1 MACNVTFINIEKEQK
16 IDIQATGDTTFR
28 QLKVKFATKADIPVD
43 KVDQTLNFFFGG
55 HRLDLNSDE
64 LISTEFRFQGGN
76 SVYIEEKKKENSSL
90 KSDKK
95 SMRNCLLL
103 KNNDINNDTSR
114 FSNQTEENK
123 KEEVSDLLGDM
134 AIVGALDQQI
144 IEDELKDDPDKFV
157 SINQCLNSGD
167 DQFFILGILAKYFEK
182 IGIKPFIEVSGV
194 TSKEG
199 EQNIAN
205 SLLQFICNGYI
216 SKHKFNLDFKMPSSR
231 LEQLIKN
238 NDEKDKFH
246 NSVKNFLAREFQI
259 SNEEIVIKNYLK
271 TKDLYSINIV
281 FKTDF
286 KITRTDQEMLD
297 LFHKQKYPDYK
308 SLLNFKKERMFESIR
323 LNRSMLDSRGNNKSD
338 SCWGF
343 NETRGGEKYNP
354 PVGWWR
360 YGLRVFGKYDN
371 GNNDWLSYDN
381 RCGEWS
387 IAYSGL
393 SGMKDEISKKYEND
407 TDIKHGGK
415 VGTGIYV
422 SSYPEVMEENTEII
436 NVNGTNYKMG
446 LMLRV
451 EPKGIK
457 QPQSNSR
464 VWVVGGTSSEIRPYG
479 ILLKKMN

>member
-1 MACNVTFINIEKEQK
+1 MAYNVSFINIEKDQK
-16 IDIQATGDTTFR
+16 IDLQATKDTTFR
-28 QLKVKFATKADIPVD
+28 QLKVKFGTKVDMPVD
-43 KVDQTLNFFFGG
+43 KIDQTLEFFHYGYK
-55 HRLDLNSDE
+55 LDINSNE
-64 LISTEFRFQGGN
+64 LISTKFRLEGGN
-76 SVYIEEKKKENSSL
+76 TVYIEKKKENSSL
-90 KSDKK
+90 KSEKK

-114 FSNQTEENK
+114 FSNQTKENK
-123 KEEVSDLLGDM
+123 QEELSDLLADM
-134 AIVGALDQQI
+134 GAVGALDQNI
-144 IEDELKDDPDKFV
+144 IEDELKDEPDRFV

-182 IGIKPFIEVSGV
+182 IGIKPFIEVSEV

-199 EQNIAN
+199 EQNLAN
-205 SLLQFICNGYI
+205 ALLQFICSGYI
-216 SKHKFNLDFKMPSSR
+216 SKHKLNLDFKMPSSR
-231 LEQLIKN
+231 LEQLKRN

-246 NSVKNFLAREFQI
+246 NSLKNFLAREFQI
-259 SNEEIVIKNYLK
+259 SNEKIVIKNYIK
-271 TKDLYSINIV
+271 AEDLYSIIIV
-281 FKTDF
+281 FKTDY
-286 KITRTDQEMLD
+286 KITKTNQEMLD

-308 SLLNFKKERMFESIR
+308 NLLNFKEERMFESIR

-343 NETRGGEKYNP
+343 NETRGGENYNP

-360 YGLRVFGKYDN
+360 YGLRVFGKYDK

-381 RCGEWS
+381 RPGEWC

-393 SGMKDEISKKYEND
+393 SGIKDGMSKKYEND
-407 TDIKHGGK
+407 TDIKNGGK

-422 SSYPEVMEENTEII
+422 SPYPQVMEENTEII

-451 EPKGIK
+451 EPKRIK
-457 QPQSNSR
+457 QPQSNNR
-464 VWVVGGTSSEIRPYG
+464 VWVVEGTSSEIRPYG
-479 ILLKKMN
+479 ILLKKIN

>member
-1 MACNVTFINIEKEQK
+1 MTCIVTFINIEKEQK
-16 IDIQATGDTTFR
+16 IDIQATKDTTFR

-90 KSDKK
+90 KSDKR

>member
-1 MACNVTFINIEKEQK
+1 MAYNVSFINIEKDQK
-16 IDIQATGDTTFR
+16 IDLQATKDTTFR
-28 QLKVKFATKADIPVD
+28 QLKVKFATKVDMPVD
-43 KVDQTLNFFFGG
+43 KIDQTLEFYHYGYK
-55 HRLDLNSDE
+55 LDINSNK
-64 LISTEFRFQGGN
+64 LISSKFRLEGGN
-76 SVYIEEKKKENSSL
+76 TVYIEKKKENSSL
-90 KSDKK
+90 KSEKK

-114 FSNQTEENK
+114 FSNQTKENK
-123 KEEVSDLLGDM
+123 QEEVSDLLADM
-134 AIVGALDQQI
+134 GAVGALDQNI
-144 IEDELKDDPDKFV
+144 IEDELKDEPDRFV

-182 IGIKPFIEVSGV
+182 IGIKPFIEVSEV

-199 EQNIAN
+199 EQNLAN
-205 SLLQFICNGYI
+205 ALLQFICSGYI
-216 SKHKFNLDFKMPSSR
+216 SKHKLNLDFKMPSSR
-231 LEQLIKN
+231 LEQLKRN

-246 NSVKNFLAREFQI
+246 NSLKNFLAREFQI
-259 SNEEIVIKNYLK
+259 SNEKIVIKNYIK
-271 TKDLYSINIV
+271 AEDLYSIIIV
-281 FKTDF
+281 FKTDY
-286 KITRTDQEMLD
+286 KITKTNQEMLD

-308 SLLNFKKERMFESIR
+308 NLLNFKEERMFESIR

-343 NETRGGEKYNP
+343 NETRGGENYNP

-360 YGLRVFGKYDN
+360 YGLRVFGKYDK

-381 RCGEWS
+381 RPGEWC

-393 SGMKDEISKKYEND
+393 SGIKDGMSKKYEDD
-407 TDIKHGGK
+407 TDIKNGGK

-422 SSYPEVMEENTEII
+422 SPYPQVMEENTEII

-451 EPKGIK
+451 EPKRIK
-457 QPQSNSR
+457 QPQSNNR
-464 VWVVGGTSSEIRPYG
+464 VWVVEGTSSEIRPYG
-479 ILLKKMN
+479 ILLKKIN